1 MTRTLWPRASAAWR
15 SRDVEYKFALRER
28 RASFIGSHER
38 SDDRGVEIHLRRG
51 GDCTAPAQ
59 EGTCRI
65 DDKPAPD
72 RLPPQQHAE
81 PHLISAR
88 QGQLDA
94 EALVTQHD
102 RRADHRPDLERPVAR
117 P

>member
-1 MTRTLWPRASAAWR
+1 MTLTVWPRASAASR
-15 SRDVEYKFALRER
+15 SRDVEYRFALRER
-28 RASFIGSHER
+28 MASFIGSHGR

-51 GDCTAPAQ
+51 GDCTAPPQ

-81 PHLISAR
+81 PHLVTAS

-94 EALVTQHD
+94 EALVTEHD
-102 RRADHRPDLERPVAR
+102 RGAADRPDLQRP
-117 P
+117 PS

>member
-1 MTRTLWPRASAAWR
+1 MTLTVWPRASAASR
-15 SRDVEYKFALRER
+15 SRDVEYRFALRER
-28 RASFIGSHER
+28 MASFIGSHGR

-81 PHLISAR
+81 PHLVTP
-88 QGQLDA
+88 GEGELDG
-94 EALVTQHD
+94 EALVAQHHA
-102 RRADHRPDLERPVAR
+102 RADDRPHLQRPVA
-117 P
+117 